1 MREYTLNFYDLG
13 TFALCCFIIGVFA
26 AGAIGGWLERRRNG
40 RRPFVVNPSI
50 HFMEPITAEELE
62 HLLRE
67 EHEEQK
73 ARIQ

>member
-1 MREYTLNFYDLG
+1 MREYNLNLYDLG
-13 TFALCCFIIGVFA
+13 TFALCCFIFGVFA
-26 AGAIGGWLERRRNG
+26 AGAVGGWLERRRNG